1 MKIEKLPSGT
11 YRVRKTVDKKTYS
24 FLFDEKPTKREID
37 QALSEVF
44 TKKQGRTVPIMTFR
58 SAAVSY
64 IDSKEYTLSPA
75 TVLEYNRKLK
85 SVPDWFKNKNLETIT
100 YYDVQVLVNEFSMNM
115 AYSTTIG
122 VYNFVTAILGFYG
135 IHFEQTIKL
144 PMKIK
149 DEPYC
154 PSDDDVRRLMEAS
167 KNTKFECA
175 IGLAVCGLRRSEIV
189 CITAS
194 DVHNNV
200 VTVNKA
206 LVRDKNHKWI
216 VKSTKTTASTREV
229 PVPKLLADKIVAQ
242 GKAYDGYPNSIT
254 TWINKTTR
262 RLDMPLFSV
271 HALRHYFA
279 SKLFYLGYSKR
290 EIEILGGWEKG
301 SQALEMIYTQSM
313 LANSAAGRKQIMDN
327 FSKDL
332 FS

>member
-24 FLFDEKPTKREID
+24 FLFEEKPTKREID
-37 QALSEVF
+37 QALAEVF
-44 TKKQGRTVPIMTFR
+44 TKKQGKTVPVMTFR
-58 SAAVSY
+58 SAAVAY
-64 IDSKEYTLSPA
+64 IDSKEYVLSPA
-75 TVLEYNRKLK
+75 TVNEYNRKLK
-85 SVPDWFKNKNLETIT
+85 SVPDWFKSLNLESINHVH
-100 YYDVQVLVNEFSMNM
+100 VQNFVNEFSADK
-115 AYSTTIG
+115 AYSTVIG
-122 VYNFVTAILGFYG
+122 VYNFVTAVLAFYG
-135 IHFEQTIKL
+135 IRFEQTIKL

-149 DEPYC
+149 REPYC
-154 PSDDDVRRLMEAS
+154 PTDDDVRRLMEAS
-167 KNTKFECA
+167 KHTKFECA

-189 CITAS
+189 CVTAS

-200 VTVNKA
+200 VLVNKA
-206 LVRDKNHKWI
+206 LVRDKNKQWV

-229 PVPKLLADKIVAQ
+229 PVPKKLADKIILQ

-254 TWINKTTR
+254 TWINKQTR
-262 RLDMPLFSV
+262 KLGIPTFSV

-279 SKLFYLGYSKR
+279 SKLFYMGYSKR